1 MVIRLLQGM
10 FNQRPPAP
18 KYQEVWDVGLVVK
31 YIQDG
36 PRTADL
42 SLKELSKRTVTLLAL
57 CNASRA
63 SDIQAL
69 DIRFKRS
76 VSDNMVFTIPGLTK
90 TRRSGPPKQVS
101 FYAFQEAES
110 LCPVKTI
117 QIYIERTTL
126 LRINNESEIT
136 QLIISHKKPHKPVK
150 AGSISRWIK
159 ETLSDA
165 GVNTAIFKSHSTRA
179 ASTSAAS
186 AKGVSVKDIMAMA
199 GWSRSST
206 FEKYYHKQVTN
217 DFTKLVLQS

>member
-1 MVIRLLQGM
+1 M
-10 FNQRPPAP
+10 
-18 KYQEVWDVGLVVK
+18 
-31 YIQDG
+31 
-36 PRTADL
+36 
-42 SLKELSKRTVTLLAL
+42 AL
-57 CNASRA
+57 CNARRA

-101 FYAFQEAES
+101 FYAFSEVES

-117 QIYIERTTL
+117 QIYMERTAL
-126 LRINNESEIT
+126 LRINSENEVT
-136 QLIISHKKPHKPVK
+136 QLIISDKKLHKPVK

-165 GVNTAIFKSHSTRA
+165 GVNTVIFKSHSTRA
-179 ASTSAAS
+179 ASPSAAS
-186 AKGVSVKDIMAMA
+186 ARGVSVNDIMAMA

-206 FEKYYHKQVTN
+206 FEKYYHKQLMILPSRYFNHKVCFFIRPSNNTLSYVQPCH
-217 DFTKLVLQS
+217 DVELIILQGSDVKLEFH